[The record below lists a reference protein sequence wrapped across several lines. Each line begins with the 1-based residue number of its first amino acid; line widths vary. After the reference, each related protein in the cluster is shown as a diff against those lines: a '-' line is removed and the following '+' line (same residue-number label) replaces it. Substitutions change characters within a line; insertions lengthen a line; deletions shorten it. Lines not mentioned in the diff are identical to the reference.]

1 MGVFIFD
8 SSFCFPLGFISRYHH
23 LDAPSLM
30 QVSGFSIGIHLV
42 QCFFFIFFFYIFFLS
57 KLEIILY
64 SFDRYYIDCGCKQ
77 FLVYAICFI
86 LYIERLKNNY

>member
-30 QVSGFSIGIHLV
+30 QVSGFSIRIHLV
-42 QCFFFIFFFYIFFLS
+42 QLYFFFFLS
-57 KLEIILY
+57 ELEIILY

-86 LYIERLKNNY
+86 LYIESLKNNY